1 MRVAL
6 LGVLAVT
13 VCLLKAAVGVPE
25 DDGENEERLVEEMLE
40 DSIYAELS
48 DQEDEVES
56 ENSFGEDMD
65 DTLVT
70 AEDDVELEDIQEEG
84 IFDSQS
90 LIIIN
95 QCGSYGKTFADRIK
109 SLSSYMSEI
118 TVDCGNCTTI
128 ALKGNINA
136 NIEFCAGAT
145 SKLIIF
151 NMSCYCY
158 STHVQAYVYVFL
170 NHFIIM
176 SFFLAPCL
184 KSSSLVL
191 PNCKPS
197 KLARRIQSVPFQLPV
212 GNSVVNGK
220 LKFNLPYLALS
231 QRLCYSLKVAAAR
244 VPSKRKYGQF
254 LYSIRRPRF
263 TTC

>member
-70 AEDDVELEDIQEEG
+70 AEGDVELEDIQEEG
-84 IFDSQS
+84 IFDSQP
-90 LIIIN
+90 LMIIN
-95 QCGSYGKTFADRIK
+95 QCGSYGKKFADGIK

-128 ALKGNINA
+128 ALKGYINA
-136 NIEFCAGAT
+136 NIEFCNGAT
-145 SKLIIF
+145 GNL
-151 NMSCYCY
+151 C
-158 STHVQAYVYVFL
+158 TT
-170 NHFIIM
+170 
-176 SFFLAPCL
+176 
-184 KSSSLVL
+184 SLVHA
-191 PNCKPS
+191 CMH
-197 KLARRIQSVPFQLPV
+197 ICICISVL
-212 GNSVVNGK
+212 
-220 LKFNLPYLALS
+220 
-231 QRLCYSLKVAAAR
+231 
-244 VPSKRKYGQF
+244 
-254 LYSIRRPRF
+254 I
-263 TTC
+263 